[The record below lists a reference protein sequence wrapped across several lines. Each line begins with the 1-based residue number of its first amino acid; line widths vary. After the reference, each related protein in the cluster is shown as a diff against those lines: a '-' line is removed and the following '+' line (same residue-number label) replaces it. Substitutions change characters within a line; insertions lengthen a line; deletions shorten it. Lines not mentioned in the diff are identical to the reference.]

1 MRLNQFLAA
10 AGLGSRR
17 SCEELILT
25 GQVTINGVLCETLAT
40 TVDPTD
46 VVKVGNRVLH
56 TATPATLLLNK
67 PPGFICTASDEHHRQ
82 TVFDLLPPNY
92 TRLFHVGRL
101 DRESEGL
108 LILTNDGAL
117 ALKLTH
123 PRYKVD
129 KEYEVVLDRAFDF
142 ELAPKLL
149 RGLSLEE
156 GWAKAEEVH
165 KLAANKLKVVLRQG
179 MKRQIR
185 LMFFAL
191 GYEVKKLAR
200 VRIGPIEIGNMP
212 SGSWRVL
219 THKEIEAL
227 LAEGAKTAAQQPPA
241 RHPRKPRSGFLRP
254 KPSFNPLRSKPHV
267 EEIPFT
273 PRAAQTDEPGRKSER
288 APRAGARPAPKPFPH
303 HEGRKPATK
312 SAPRSFAKP
321 GARRPTSKP
330 GTRPASGK
338 AAPRPFAKFERRRR
352 DD

>member
-1 MRLNQFLAA
+1 MRLNRFLAA

-25 GQVTINGVLCETLAT
+25 GQISVNGVLCENLAT
-40 TVDPTD
+40 TVNPTD

-56 TATPATLLLNK
+56 TAAPVTLLLNK
-67 PPGFICTASDEHHRQ
+67 PPGFICTASDEHNRQ
-82 TVFDLLPPNY
+82 TVFDLLPPTF

-108 LILTNDGAL
+108 LILTNDGSL

-149 RGLSLEE
+149 HGLSLEE
-156 GWAKAEEVH
+156 GWAKAEEIH
-165 KLAANKLKVVLRQG
+165 KLAANKIKVVLRQG

-191 GYEVKKLAR
+191 GYEVKKLVR
-200 VRIGPIEIGNMP
+200 VRIGSIEIGNMP
-212 SGSWRVL
+212 SGSWRAL
-219 THKEIEAL
+219 TQKEIEAL
-227 LAEGAKTAAQQPPA
+227 LAEGAKTAALEPTP
-241 RHPRKPRSGFLRP
+241 RHPRKPRQGFLRP
-254 KPSFNPLRSKPHV
+254 KAPFNPRRAKPHV

-273 PRAAQTDEPGRKSER
+273 PHASRER
-288 APRAGARPAPKPFPH
+288 EATPEGKTRGGAKPEHKPFAH
-303 HEGRKPATK
+303 HEGRKPFAK
-312 SAPRSFAKP
+312 AAPRSFAKP
-321 GARRPTSKP
+321 GARRPSSKP
-330 GTRPASGK
+330 GSKTGGK
-338 AAPRPFAKFERRRR
+338 SAPRPFAKFERRRR